1 MFLSGTKMKFL
12 LLGAALAGFNLDTAG
27 VFVSSGS
34 ACTAGSI
41 DPSHVLVAM
50 FGKAAPELRSSIR
63 FSFGQGLTDE
73 LIAEAS
79 QRTVEIIKRT
89 VK

>member
-1 MFLSGTKMKFL
+1 MNFGEKLADFDV
-12 LLGAALAGFNLDTAG
+12 LGADVFAGAAGDTRGG
-27 VFVSSGS
+27 V
-34 ACTAGSI
+34 
-41 DPSHVLVAM
+41 LAM

-73 LIAEAS
+73 LIAEAG